1 MKMYEV
7 QMEIAGPAAMFMRPD
22 TGAAPISYPAPTFS
36 AAKGIFE
43 SIARLK
49 SATIRPLKVEICKP
63 IQFHK
68 YTTNYGGPLRKDDQI
83 KKKASYQLV
92 ATILIDVHYR
102 LYGIVEA
109 VSNSP
114 NNTNHLHALQE
125 IFQRRLNSGQC
136 FVTPCLGWK
145 EFTPSYV
152 GPIREKDTD
161 DNIIEAQTSI
171 NQTLP
176 SMLHTVFS
184 SLSEGKHAPYYRQ
197 NVKIT
202 NGVLF
207 YEPDEREELRAK

>member
-1 MKMYEV
+1 MKTYEV

-49 SATIRPLKVEICKP
+49 SVTIRPFKVEICKP

-92 ATILIDVHYR
+92 ATILIDVCYR

-109 VSNSP
+109 VGNAQE
-114 NNTNHLHALQE
+114 NTNHLHALQE
-125 IFQRRLNSGQC
+125 IFQRRLECGQS

-145 EFTPSYV
+145 EFTPSHV
-152 GPIREKDTD
+152 GPFREKDTEG
-161 DNIIEAQTSI
+161 NKIEIQTSI
-171 NQTLP
+171 NQILP

-184 SLSEGKHAPYYRQ
+184 SLSDGKHAPYYRQ
-197 NVKIT
+197 NVKII
-202 NGVLF
+202 NGTLS
-207 YEPDEREELRAK
+207 YELDKKEDLHAE